1 MPPAEPAA
9 AGTAAGAGGG
19 GARASRHRYATRARP
34 GGRFT
39 GGGAAGAGG
48 AGGAASQADETAL
61 ATIAAGLQP
70 AQLSKPE
77 RQLFGGA
84 KMKLYLKAR

>member
-9 AGTAAGAGGG
+9 AGPGGGGG
-19 GARASRHRYATRARP
+19 GARASRHRYATR

-39 GGGAAGAGG
+39 GRGGAGG

-84 KMKLYLKAR
+84 KTKLYLKAR